1 MRRNFGVKPMV
12 YPMPVF
18 IIGTYDK
25 NGVPNAMN
33 AAWGGISEENEI
45 TICISNDHK
54 TTYNLLETNAFT
66 VSMATADYVAECDYL
81 GIVSGND
88 VPNKLDICGF
98 HTVKSE
104 FVDAP
109 VILELPMCVECKLLK
124 FNEDG
129 ICIGE
134 IVNVSCDEAALG
146 EGGRPDPRLIDPVC
160 YDSANHA
167 YWRLGERAGDAF
179 GSGKCLLGGSK

>member
-1 MRRNFGVKPMV
+1 MRKNFGVKPMV

-18 IIGTYDK
+18 IIGTYDE

-45 TICISNDHK
+45 SICVSEDHK
-54 TTYNLLETNAFT
+54 TTKNFLKSGAFT

-81 GIVSGND
+81 GIASGNN
-88 VPNKLDICGF
+88 VTNKLEKCGF

-109 VILELPMCVECKLLK
+109 VIVELPMCLECRLK
-124 FNEDG
+124 NYDPDS
-129 ICIGE
+129 CRLVGE
-134 IVNVSCDEAALG
+134 IINVSIDDSVLLENGRVDVSVLRPITYDSSNHKYIALG
-146 EGGRPDPRLIDPVC
+146 EVVG
-160 YDSANHA
+160 N
-167 YWRLGERAGDAF
+167 AF
-179 GSGKCLLGGSK
+179 SDGKKIK